1 LFFAISELRKL
12 EKEFCVHHQSV
23 LEQNE
28 KMKAELEYKR
38 SLLKER
44 SRQLNIGSS
53 QYEINKQELENE
65 RQKVF

>member
-1 LFFAISELRKL
+1 ML

-28 KMKAELEYKR
+28 KMRAELEYKR
-38 SLLKER
+38 RLLEEQN
-44 SRQLNIGSS
+44 RQLTIESS
-53 QYEINKQELENE
+53 QYEINKQELANE